1 VKLTKNVIVSRKGFQ
16 PLPENLLL
24 RGGRVI
30 DPLLNIDKNADVH
43 LHKGKLHHIGAIDE
57 KQFKGEII
65 DCNNKVISPGWLDM
79 HVHLREPGFE
89 GKETIA
95 TGSLAAA
102 NGGFTAVCCMPNT
115 SPAIDSQEI
124 IQYIKDRSKG
134 FLVNVYPIATI
145 TKRREGKELSE
156 ILELVEQGAVAISDD
171 GAPVMSAEIMRRA
184 LEYSRMVDIPVIG
197 HEEDLTMTEGG
208 DMHEGFVST
217 CQGLH
222 GMPSVAEEVMI
233 ARDIMLTGYTGSR
246 FHVAHISTAPS
257 VELVRQAKVQG
268 ISVTAEVTPHHFT
281 LTDDSVRTFDTNT
294 KMSPP
299 LRTEIDRQA
308 LLAGL
313 ADGTIDVIA
322 SDHAPHSF
330 EEKEAEYIHAPFG
343 IVGLETT
350 MGLALSQL
358 FHSGI
363 LSITNLIEKFAV
375 KPYEI
380 LKLEPPAIKKHAIA
394 NLTIF
399 DPTQEW
405 RVQPAKFL
413 SKSTNTPFIDRTL
426 QGKPFAVF
434 NNGQYFISVL

>member
-1 VKLTKNVIVSRKGFQ
+1 
-16 PLPENLLL
+16 
-24 RGGRVI
+24 
-30 DPLLNIDKNADVH
+30 
-43 LHKGKLHHIGAIDE
+43 
-57 KQFKGEII
+57 
-65 DCNNKVISPGWLDM
+65 
-79 HVHLREPGFE
+79 
-89 GKETIA
+89 
-95 TGSLAAA
+95 
-102 NGGFTAVCCMPNT
+102 
-115 SPAIDSQEI
+115 
-124 IQYIKDRSKG
+124 
-134 FLVNVYPIATI
+134 
-145 TKRREGKELSE
+145 
-156 ILELVEQGAVAISDD
+156 
-171 GAPVMSAEIMRRA
+171 MSAEIMRRA

-363 LSITNLIEKFAV
+363 LSISNLIEKFAV

-380 LKLEPPAIKKHAIA
+380 LKLESPAIKKHAMA

-399 DPTQEW
+399 DPTREW

-426 QGKPFAVF
+426 QGKPFAVI
-434 NNGQYFISVL
+434 NNSQYFISVL